1 VDEVLDH
8 EQRRRP
14 VIELFAPVGADID
27 AGLATSRTG
36 ALGLAQLVVPGLA
49 G

>member
-1 VDEVLDH
+1 MLDH
-8 EQRRRP
+8 EQRRRS
-14 VIELFAPVGADID
+14 VIELFAPVHADVD
-27 AGLATSRTG
+27 AHLAAALAQ

>member
-14 VIELFAPVGADID
+14 VIELFAPVRADID
-27 AGLATSRTG
+27 AHLTAVRTD
-36 ALGLAQLVVPGLA
+36 ALGLR
-49 G
+49 